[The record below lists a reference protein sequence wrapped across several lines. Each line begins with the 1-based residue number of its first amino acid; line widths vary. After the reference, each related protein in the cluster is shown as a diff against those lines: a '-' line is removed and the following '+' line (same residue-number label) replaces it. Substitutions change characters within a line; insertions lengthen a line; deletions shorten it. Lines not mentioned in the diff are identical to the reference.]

1 MRQSDWMPIYS
12 LILEDMGYDRASDE
26 DAVRIL
32 KAVTVNS
39 DLVTEDEASVFF
51 KGEATVFGD
60 APCLESDIS
69 AEDVAGTTIASG
81 SSVHRLLDLGIR
93 PDVVVTDL
101 DGDIGSQLEASSGG
115 SLTFIHAHGDNQDL
129 IRGYAWRFEGP
140 VILTT
145 QSVPD
150 TIVADYG
157 GFTDGDRA
165 VCIAQEF
172 GVRRIRLMG
181 FDFDD
186 PNPKKGGD
194 PAMKLRK
201 LQWARRII
209 GKVSED
215 IEIVPDVAGLR
226 CRSKKKGRTS
236 ARRSCCHAAQA
247 AVAFLRLIP
256 NSSSIATAMISATAA
271 KTANMSG

>member
-1 MRQSDWMPIYS
+1 MRPSDWLPIYS
-12 LILEDMGYDRASDE
+12 LILEDMGYDRSSDE
-26 DAVRIL
+26 DAARIL

-39 DLVTEDEASVFF
+39 DLVTEDEASDFF

-60 APCLESDIS
+60 APCLETDIGS
-69 AEDVAGTTIASG
+69 GDVIGTTVASG
-81 SSVHRLLDLGIR
+81 SAVHRLMALGMR

-101 DGDIGSQLEASSGG
+101 DGDIDSQLEASSEG
-115 SLTFIHAHGDNQDL
+115 SLTFIHAHGDNQEL
-129 IRGYAWRFEGP
+129 IRGYAWRFKGP

-172 GVRRIRLMG
+172 GARRIRLMG
-181 FDFDD
+181 FDFDN
-186 PNPKKGGD
+186 PNPKKGSD
-194 PAMKLRK
+194 PATKLRK

-209 GKVSED
+209 GKVSGD
-215 IEIVPDVAGLR
+215 TEIIPDVN
-226 CRSKKKGRTS
+226 KM
-236 ARRSCCHAAQA
+236 
-247 AVAFLRLIP
+247 RLEKP
-256 NSSSIATAMISATAA
+256 
-271 KTANMSG
+271 